1 MAERPNGASQFDVQP
16 NEPATRP
23 LAETLIVREG
33 ISDEELGNLVSA
45 IGNHEAKAII
55 FGLMVPTTAYGV
67 SDSHKMVMDAQ
78 VQSLGWVIDRRA
90 PFQFMED
97 SFVPNGLAQEVAGL
111 LLDFSLRYPQT
122 SLRDLF
128 GSTHLSVK
136 SLEGQELKK
145 RAPTTSRKILRALVA
160 SPLPTSAVA
169 IARAIGEYEDTGN
182 IVPRHLSDL
191 SEKHI
196 IVYSARDSSGPFSL
210 YSLNPD
216 HPAENPPA
224 HPKVPTVGQFVW
236 NKIQETPNKQWTSK
250 ELAKLYIGEYPDKK
264 FASSK
269 TVPDYMKS
277 VLSFLI
283 KTGYLRKEGVPSS
296 ITMSNEQRNMLL
308 DLLSV
313 LDKFQNQDQESLL
326 FGKKR
331 LREILSDPTLVS
343 SLLRKAK
350 EHSPDANSVP
360 SEESLAQI
368 LTIIRGHPNITQ
380 AEVRQQL
387 ADIQGRTLKIRRTY
401 ELLNSLVR
409 SGEIRVS
416 TEERIN
422 RYIV

>member
-1 MAERPNGASQFDVQP
+1 
-16 NEPATRP
+16 
-23 LAETLIVREG
+23 
-33 ISDEELGNLVSA
+33 
-45 IGNHEAKAII
+45 
-55 FGLMVPTTAYGV
+55 
-67 SDSHKMVMDAQ
+67 
-78 VQSLGWVIDRRA
+78 
-90 PFQFMED
+90 MED
-97 SFVPNGLAQEVAGL
+97 SFVPNGLAQEVAKVGGSETTGFMKTEKGLELGDALAGL